1 MQNSD
6 RKKDNKKLDRQ
17 YKILAKNTFY
27 QIFNRYGT
35 YIFSLISSFLLAR
48 MISQELWGFL
58 IITTSILGIFT
69 LIISFIPPGLIY
81 SLHYYIP
88 HYRAQNKMKIVR
100 SFILKTFYIRIIVVM
115 CVYIISLCLFL
126 FFTDIFAINLKN
138 YIFLLYILSPII
150 VIESLHTFLIAVM
163 YGFNLFKSVF
173 ILLLIRN
180 FVSISL
186 LLSYFIFIGTIDIE
200 VVAFIN
206 LFSSLI
212 PFLVSTFIVAL
223 KMIKINVTPENGLNF
238 KEVFEKT
245 LKYGGLLSIQTI
257 ASGLW
262 AQSEIQVIGLF
273 EPPEWVTGYS
283 ISSHYSS
290 VNGLFL
296 SSLSYP
302 LQYTLSSLD
311 YKENFSKI
319 VKIYKVVFNFSL
331 FFLAL
336 ITGILFFFVD
346 FFFSFFYGD
355 TYLIY
360 STLAKLMVISPVFG
374 VLYNLYFSFL
384 RATNQV
390 KLTLMIFS
398 ITFSLSI
405 SLFWIGLINFGII
418 GAVFGLMFSKVFI
431 VFILL
436 FFNNKITKLKFDYLK
451 MIFNYSIF
459 FISLF
464 VSLFLGD
471 IFLNDLNYQ
480 ILQFLNLLFFR
491 YINFLQI
498 FSFLIIFFALHI
510 IFKTISKSDLENIEL
525 IFAKDKASHKMINKF
540 IRFLSKFLR

>member
-81 SLHYYIP
+81 SLNYYIP

-418 GAVFGLMFSKVFI
+418 GAVFGL
-431 VFILL
+431 
-436 FFNNKITKLKFDYLK
+436 
-451 MIFNYSIF
+451 
-459 FISLF
+459 
-464 VSLFLGD
+464 
-471 IFLNDLNYQ
+471 
-480 ILQFLNLLFFR
+480 
-491 YINFLQI
+491 
-498 FSFLIIFFALHI
+498 
-510 IFKTISKSDLENIEL
+510 
-525 IFAKDKASHKMINKF
+525 
-540 IRFLSKFLR
+540 